1 VDVLGVDGTKNGWV
15 AIALEQGRF
24 AGDWLLP
31 IDTKFEEVADAQVI
45 AVDVP
50 IGCGPRTADAA
61 ARERL
66 KGAAST
72 VFPTPARHLLETP
85 FRPGL
90 GVSAQSHALGERILH
105 VTDLA
110 RSDGRLHEIHPE
122 ISFQEMNGGRPL
134 GHRKKSA
141 AGAMKRMELV
151 RQQGIDISDLGE
163 VGSAPLDDVLD
174 AAAAAWTAQR
184 ILTGTAKSLP
194 DPPEEIDGQAVAIW
208 Y

>member
-1 VDVLGVDGTKNGWV
+1 VDVLGVDGTKKGWV

-31 IDTKFEEVADAQVI
+31 IDTKFEEFADAQVI

-50 IGCGPRTADAA
+50 IGCGPRKADAA
-61 ARERL
+61 ARKRL

-72 VFPTPARHLLETP
+72 MFTTPARHLLETP

-90 GVSAQSHALGERILH
+90 GVSAQSHALGERILR

-110 RSDGRLHEIHPE
+110 RSDGRLYEVHPE
-122 ISFQEMNGGRPL
+122 ISFLEMNGGRPL

-141 AGAMKRMELV
+141 AGAMKRMELL
-151 RQQGIDISDLGE
+151 RQQGIDITNLGE
-163 VGSAPLDDVLD
+163 AGSAPLDDVLD
-174 AAAAAWTAQR
+174 AAAAAWTAHR
-184 ILTGTAKSLP
+184 ILTGAAKSLP
-194 DPPEEIDGQAVAIW
+194 DPPESLEGLSVAIW